1 MTQFLLLLLSI
12 ALALPR
18 VVAAGVAS
26 PVTKRTNPGGS
37 LRVAPTP
44 RSAGAHSAP
53 RADPAPLSA
62 AATRKAEALL
72 RDHLPCLGCHT
83 LNGSGGKI
91 GPDLSSV
98 RTRRSAEYIAAMV
111 TDPQRV
117 VPTAAMPRTLMPPVT
132 RDLVIRYLQ
141 TRPGNATGAIPASA
155 TPTPSAATVD
165 APALYAKWCAS
176 CHGAKGKGDG
186 PNAASLPVTPAA
198 HSDKAA
204 MSARPDDSLYDTIAG
219 GGGIMNRSPRMP
231 AFGASLSAAEIRA
244 LVAHIRTLCACQGP
258 AWSRDATG
266 GR

>member
-12 ALALPR
+12 ALASPR

-26 PVTKRTNPGGS
+26 PVTGRTNPRAGTSPGPS
-37 LRVAPTP
+37 TRPPDALGAPVAE
-44 RSAGAHSAP
+44 
-53 RADPAPLSA
+53 PAPLSV

-98 RTRRSAEYIAAMV
+98 RTRRSAEYIAAMIS
-111 TDPQRV
+111 DPHRV
-117 VPTAAMPRTLMPPVT
+117 VPAAAMPRTLMLPAT
-132 RDLVIRYLQ
+132 RELVIRYLQ
-141 TRPGNATGAIPASA
+141 TRPGNATGATPASA
-155 TPTPSAATVD
+155 TPLPSAATVD

-186 PNAASLPVTPAA
+186 PNAASLPVKPAA

-219 GGGIMNRSPRMP
+219 GGEIMNRSPRMP

-244 LVAHIRTLCACQGP
+244 LVAYIRTLCECQGP
-258 AWSRDATG
+258 AWSRDPKG